1 MLIEIAE
8 RRKQDRFEIEGDAYI
23 YSAST
28 FMFVGEVMDISPSGI
43 AFSSM
48 QDDDS
53 IPIKIDDLGILLS
66 KKGVMTENFPFQIV
80 SDDTVLG
87 SPVNNVVMKR
97 GSGRFLPL
105 TPEQKS
111 ALERF
116 IAKYREHN

>member
-8 RRKQDRFEIEGDAYI
+8 RRKQDRFKIEGDAYI

-28 FMFVGEVMDISPSGI
+28 FMFVGEVIDISPSGI
-43 AFSSM
+43 AFSCT

-53 IPIKIDDLGILLS
+53 IPIEIDDLGIFLS
-66 KKGVMTENFPFQIV
+66 KKDFMTENFPFQIV
-80 SDDTVLG
+80 SDDTVHG

-97 GSGRFLPL
+97 GGGRFLSL

-116 IAKYREHN
+116 IAKSRKHN